1 MLELNQDEKRV
12 LEKITNQ
19 LRTCGLFNGIYDAK
33 NGGEQFMYGIEIVM
47 ENLAA
52 NISDE
57 YFEEFC
63 DTFTMNMLKSL
74 GKALDKEE
82 TL

>member
-19 LRTCGLFNGIYDAK
+19 LRTCDLFNGIYDAK
-33 NGGEQFMYGIEIVM
+33 NGDEQFMYGIEIIM
-47 ENLAA
+47 EYLAV

-57 YFEEFC
+57 YFAEFC
-63 DTFTMNMLKSL
+63 DTFAKNMLKSL
-74 GKALDKEE
+74 EKTLDKE
-82 TL
+82 

>member
-1 MLELNQDEKRV
+1 MLELNQDERRV

-19 LRTCGLFNGIYDAK
+19 LRTCDLFNGIYDAK

-74 GKALDKEE
+74 KKALDKKE

>member
-19 LRTCGLFNGIYDAK
+19 LRTCDLFNGIYDAK
-33 NGGEQFMYGIEIVM
+33 NGDEQFMYGIEIVM
-47 ENLAA
+47 EYLAVS
-52 NISDE
+52 ISDE

-63 DTFTMNMLKSL
+63 DTFALNMLKSL